1 MVVLKRC
8 ENINE
13 YSKNLDCVLDNFS
26 SLKDELKTSY
36 LSWKLQGDKSVYDD
50 AIVKKNVNVD
60 NLIAKLRVNLN
71 KKYNDNKEKLSELNE
86 KLTKAKVSL
95 EKWLNKYK
103 KEKNNDLAAEPLNKD
118 TSREIIQ
125 EYLYLGFLT
134 IGVIFSSSFLYKTFK
149 L

>member
-1 MVVLKRC
+1 MVVFKRC
-8 ENINE
+8 ENVDE

-26 SLKDELKTSY
+26 ALKDELKTSY

-50 AIVKKNVNVD
+50 AIVKKHVNVD
-60 NLIAKLRVNLN
+60 TLIAKLRVNLN
-71 KKYNDNKEKLSELNE
+71 KKYNDNKQKLSELNE
-86 KLTKAKVSL
+86 KLTNSKVSL

-103 KEKNNDLAAEPLNKD
+103 KEKNNDLAADPLNKD

>member
-134 IGVIFSSSFLYKTFK
+134 VGVIFSSSFLYKTFK

>member
-1 MVVLKRC
+1 MVVFKRC
-8 ENINE
+8 ENVDE

-26 SLKDELKTSY
+26 ALKDELKTSY

-50 AIVKKNVNVD
+50 AIVKKHVNVD
-60 NLIAKLRVNLN
+60 TLIAKLRVNLN
-71 KKYNDNKEKLSELNE
+71 KKYNDNKQKLSELNE
-86 KLTKAKVSL
+86 KLTNSKVSL
-95 EKWLNKYK
+95 EEWLNKYK
-103 KEKNNDLAAEPLNKD
+103 KEKNNDLAADPLNKD

>member
-1 MVVLKRC
+1 MVVLKSC

-95 EKWLNKYK
+95 ERWLNKYK
-103 KEKNNDLAAEPLNKD
+103 KEKHNDLAAEPLNKD

-134 IGVIFSSSFLYKTFK
+134 VGVIFSSSFLYKTFK

>member
-8 ENINE
+8 ENVDE

-26 SLKDELKTSY
+26 SLKDEIKTSY

-95 EKWLNKYK
+95 EEWLNKYK
-103 KEKNNDLAAEPLNKD
+103 KEKNNDLAADPLNKD

-134 IGVIFSSSFLYKTFK
+134 VGVIFSSSFLYKTFK

>member
-8 ENINE
+8 ENIDE

-103 KEKNNDLAAEPLNKD
+103 KEKNNDLAADPLNKD

-134 IGVIFSSSFLYKTFK
+134 VGVIFSSSFLYKTFK

>member
-1 MVVLKRC
+1 MVVLKTC
-8 ENINE
+8 ENVDE
-13 YSKNLDCVLDNFS
+13 YSKNLDCVLENFS
-26 SLKDELKTSY
+26 ALKDELKTSY
-36 LSWKLQGDKSVYDD
+36 LTWKLQGDKSVYDD

-71 KKYNDNKEKLSELNE
+71 KKYNDNKEKLSELNV
-86 KLTKAKVSL
+86 KLTDAKVSL

-103 KEKNNDLAAEPLNKD
+103 KEKNNDLAADPLNKD

-134 IGVIFSSSFLYKTFK
+134 VGVIFSSSFLYKTFK

>member
-8 ENINE
+8 ENVDE

-26 SLKDELKTSY
+26 SLKDEIKTSY

-71 KKYNDNKEKLSELNE
+71 KKYNDNKEKLSELNV
-86 KLTKAKVSL
+86 KLTNAKVSL
-95 EKWLNKYK
+95 KEWLNKYK
-103 KEKNNDLAAEPLNKD
+103 KEKNNDLAADPLNKD

-134 IGVIFSSSFLYKTFK
+134 VGVIFSSSFLYKTFK